1 MAADWGGVHI
11 QSQELMLRT
20 SFGLAAQLLA
30 APGSSAALG
39 YSFMILTCSC
49 LAPERC
55 GPGVTQRGRVT
66 RASPPWMT
74 SGGTKA
80 KELSIAVI
88 DKGCFLLIYYEVSRS
103 SNK

>member
-1 MAADWGGVHI
+1 VAADWGGVHI

-39 YSFMILTCSC
+39 YPFMILTCSC
-49 LAPERC
+49 LAPELC

-66 RASPPWMT
+66 RVATVDDFGRHQSQR
-74 SGGTKA
+74 
-80 KELSIAVI
+80 AVHRG
-88 DKGCFLLIYYEVSRS
+88 D
-103 SNK
+103 